1 MTDLTP
7 PQDRGGAPYGALPP
21 HPQGTPVLVLGII
34 GLFVAICAPIAWYL
48 GSKAQKDIAA
58 SGQRY
63 ANEQNI
69 AVGKILG
76 MVVTIL
82 AAIGAVVGI
91 VILVVALV
99 AANSLIGDN
108 GQTSGTEEEATSGKV
123 VIGVKFDQPGLGLK
137 EGENNTGFD
146 VEVAKYVAKDLGYTD
161 VQFMESPSAQ
171 RETLLQS
178 GQVKMIFATYSIT
191 DDRKQKVSF
200 AGPYFIAGQD
210 LLVRADNTDITGPDS
225 LNGKKL
231 CSVTGSTSAKKIQ
244 TDYADKVQLQEFDT
258 YSKCVEALNSG
269 QIDAVTTDNVILA
282 GFAAQSQY
290 QGKLKVVGK
299 PFSEERYG
307 VGIAKG
313 DTELCGKINTSLEKM
328 VSDGS
333 WQKALDSTVG
343 PSGFKPDAAT
353 NPPKPDACS

>member
-1 MTDLTP
+1 MKLT
-7 PQDRGGAPYGALPP
+7 R
-21 HPQGTPVLVLGII
+21 
-34 GLFVAICAPIAWYL
+34 
-48 GSKAQKDIAA
+48 
-58 SGQRY
+58 R
-63 ANEQNI
+63 
-69 AVGKILG
+69 IL
-76 MVVTIL
+76 
-82 AAIGAVVGI
+82 AIGAGLAM
-91 VILVVALV
+91 VIPLV
-99 AANSLIGDN
+99 ACG
-108 GQTSGTEEEATSGKV
+108 GTSDSGSTESGGGKV
-123 VIGVKFDQPGLGLK
+123 VIGIKFDQPGLGLK
-137 EGENNTGFD
+137 EGDNYTGFD

-200 AGPYFIAGQD
+200 GGPYFIAGQD
-210 LLVRADNTDITGPDS
+210 LLVRNDNTDITGPDS

-231 CSVTGSTSAKKIQ
+231 CSVTGSTSAKKIK
-244 TDYADKVQLQEFDT
+244 DNYSSGVQLQEFDT

-313 DTELCGKINTSLEKM
+313 DTELCGKINTALEKM